1 MLKLK
6 WIFYIGAILVG
17 IALGFQSPMNS
28 ALGKLTNPKNSAVLN
43 NLLGLAIL
51 VLIST
56 SDGSIRQ
63 FGSLF
68 KAPIYLLLGGVLGAT
83 IVYLSIVVIPVIGA
97 ATFASIIVTV
107 QMVVTI
113 FIDHYGLFGLPK
125 TPVNWYRIIG
135 VIFMLIGIRL
145 IKRF

>member
-1 MLKLK
+1 MNK

-17 IALGFQSPMNS
+17 VALGFQSPMNS

-51 VLIST
+51 VLISF
-56 SDGSIRQ
+56 SDGSIKQ

-68 KAPIYLLLGGVLGAT
+68 KAPIHLLLGGALGAT
-83 IVYLSIVVIPVIGA
+83 IVYLSIVVIPAIGA

-107 QMVVTI
+107 QMVITI
-113 FIDHYGLFGLPK
+113 LIDHYGLFGLPK
-125 TPVNWYRIIG
+125 TPVNWYRIAG
-135 VIFMLIGIRL
+135 VILMLIGIRL